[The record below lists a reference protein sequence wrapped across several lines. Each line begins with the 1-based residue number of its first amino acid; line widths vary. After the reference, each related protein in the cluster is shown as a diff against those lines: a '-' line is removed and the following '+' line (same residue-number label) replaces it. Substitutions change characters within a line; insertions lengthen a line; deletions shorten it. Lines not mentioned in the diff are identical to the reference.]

1 MEKADRVNFMKH
13 SFDKDDLIRLGLMA
27 VASAA
32 VVIVLFIFAFIIT
45 NSLDS
50 VRQVGLWDFI
60 SGSIWRPSSDEFGAF
75 PLITG
80 TLLVTLGAL
89 MFALPL
95 GLGAAIFISEIAPAR
110 YRNILKPICE
120 VFSGIPSVVYG
131 FFGLMVVVP
140 FILNNMPGATQG
152 ESWLAGSFML
162 GIMALPTII
171 TVSEDALNAVPRSYR
186 EASLAMGATRWET
199 TIKVV
204 VPAAVSGITAAII
217 LGMGRAIG
225 ETMAVLMVTGNAAI
239 VPEPIWNMLSPVRT
253 LTATLAMEMSYVAIG
268 STHYSALFFLALL
281 LLIIVLLVNFAS
293 NWVMRRTKRKFG
305 SDVKTRKSALPRLP
319 RSRLLSEHAAKI
331 KMTIFVVLLFV
342 ALDSWLGLVYGVV
355 MTVSVLVLGFVYTRL
370 TSVRRQTVSY
380 AAMGMVMMT
389 VILLLVVI
397 LGHIFI
403 RGLPV
408 ITIDFLTQYPSN
420 AGLSG
425 GIYPAIVG
433 TVKLIIGTM
442 AIALPL
448 GIGAG
453 VYLGEYSKD
462 SRGTRLLRAGI
473 ENLNGTP
480 SIVFG
485 LFGFAAFVIY
495 FGMGYSLIAGCL
507 TLAFLILPVIIRTT
521 EEAVKTVPQELK
533 EASLALGASKWETV
547 AKVVLPT
554 AFPGIITGSILAI
567 GRAAGE
573 TAPIMFTAVVAY
585 QTRMGSS
592 LLDPVMAL
600 PYHLYYLATNVPNA
614 QDQQYGTAV
623 VLLLMV
629 MSIFL
634 AASLLRQYYSKKFK
648 W

>member
-1 MEKADRVNFMKH
+1 MEKADRVNILGK
-13 SFDKDDLIRLGLMA
+13 SFDKDDLIRIGLMA
-27 VASAA
+27 VASVA
-32 VVIVLFIFAFIIT
+32 VVIVLFIFAFIIS
-45 NSLDS
+45 NSLES
-50 VRQVGLWDFI
+50 VREVGLWDFI
-60 SGSIWRPSSDEFGAF
+60 SGPVWRPSGDEFGAL
-75 PLITG
+75 PLISG
-80 TLLVTLGAL
+80 TLLVTLGAI

-95 GLGAAIFISEIAPAR
+95 GLGAAVFISEIAPDR
-110 YRNILKPICE
+110 YRNILKPVCE

-131 FFGLMVVVP
+131 FFGLMVVIP
-140 FILNNMPGATQG
+140 FILNGIPGATQG

-171 TVSEDALNAVPRSYR
+171 TVSEDALNSVPWSYR

-239 VPEPIWNMLSPVRT
+239 VPDPIWNMLSPVRT
-253 LTATLAMEMSYVAIG
+253 MTATLAMEMSYVEVG

-281 LLIIVLLVNFAS
+281 LLVIVLIVNFAS
-293 NWVMRRTKRKFG
+293 NLVMRRTRRKFG
-305 SDVKTRKSALPRLP
+305 KDVRTRKKVRAKLPELKLWQMH
-319 RSRLLSEHAAKI
+319 SGKI
-331 KMTIFVVLLFV
+331 KKGALLLLTFI
-342 ALDSWLGLVYGVV
+342 ALDSWLGLVYASAV
-355 MTVSVLVLGFVYTRL
+355 TLSLLVLLLGYTRMA
-370 TSVRRQTVSY
+370 SPHRQTISY
-380 AAMGMVMMT
+380 AVLAMVMLV
-389 VILLLVVI
+389 VISLLVII
-397 LGHIFI
+397 LGHIFL

-408 ITIDFLTQYPSN
+408 LSIDFLTQYPRD

-425 GIYPAIVG
+425 GIYPAIIG
-433 TVKLIIGTM
+433 TIKLIIGTM
-442 AIALPL
+442 VIALPL

-453 VYLGEYSKD
+453 IYLGEYSKD

-473 ENLNGTP
+473 DNLNGTP

-495 FGMGYSLIAGCL
+495 FGIGYSLLAGCL
-507 TLAFLILPVIIRTT
+507 TLAFLILPVLIRTT
-521 EEAVKTVPQELK
+521 EEAVKTVPHELK

-547 AKVVLPT
+547 VKVILPT

-592 LLDPVMAL
+592 ILDPVMAL

-623 VLLLMV
+623 VLLLIV

-634 AASLLRQYYSKKFK
+634 VASILRQHYSKKFK